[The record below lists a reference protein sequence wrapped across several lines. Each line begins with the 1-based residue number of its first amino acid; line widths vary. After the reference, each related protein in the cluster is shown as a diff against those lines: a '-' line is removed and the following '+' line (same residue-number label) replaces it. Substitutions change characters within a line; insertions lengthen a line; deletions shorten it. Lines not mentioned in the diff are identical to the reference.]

1 MYFHAQTFLYLFL
14 PTVLAAYYLVPAA
27 RIGIRNGFL
36 FGASLFFYAWGEK
49 EFVAVLFGSL
59 VVNFAL
65 AKRIEHSSGR
75 KLWLA
80 VTVFANLAL
89 LLWLKYA
96 GFLAGIVGLTPPVVH
111 LPIGVSFFT
120 FQAISYAVD
129 VYRRDVPAER
139 SFLRFGL
146 YVFLFPHLIA
156 GPIVR
161 YADLA
166 ASLATRDHTLDRFA
180 DGVRRFTTGLAKKV
194 LLADTLAV
202 VADQAFRL
210 PPADLAMSAAWVGML
225 AYSLQI
231 YFDFSGYSDMAI
243 GLGKIF
249 GFEFAENFRHPYA
262 AASVTDFWRRWH
274 VSLSSWFRDYVYVP
288 LGGNRGSS
296 VATYRNLLIVFVLC
310 GLWHGANW
318 TFLVW
323 GVWHGAFLILERLI
337 AFPKRSQESTLS
349 PSPLGGEGRGGGWAG
364 ATTGGSS
371 QPAAPLTPLPN
382 PPPQGGREQD
392 GPCLTHALVGITWLA
407 FRHLFTLVVV
417 LLGWVFF
424 RAQTLE
430 QAGGVFA
437 ALFGLSDGS
446 HVAGDILTNA
456 GRLALAVGCV
466 ACLPVLSWAKG
477 RPWLALAGL
486 VVLMP
491 LAAAWIAGSTYSAF
505 IYFRF

>member
-27 RIGIRNGFL
+27 RATVRNAVL
-36 FGASLFFYAWGEK
+36 FAASLFFYAWGEK

-65 AKRIEHSSGR
+65 AKRIERSPRR
-75 KLWLA
+75 KFWLTVA
-80 VTVFANLAL
+80 VVGNLAL

-96 GFLAGIVGLTPPVVH
+96 GFLAAAVGLTPPTVH

-129 VYRRDVPAER
+129 VSRRDVPAER
-139 SFLRFGL
+139 SVLRFGL

-166 ASLATRDHTLDRFA
+166 GSLASRDHTLDRFA

-210 PPADLAMSAAWVGML
+210 PPADLAMSAAWVGMV

-243 GLGKIF
+243 GLGKMF

-274 VSLSSWFRDYVYVP
+274 ISLSSWFRDYVYVP
-288 LGGNRGSS
+288 LGGSRGSAF
-296 VATYRNLLIVFVLC
+296 ATYRNLLIVFVLC

-323 GVWHGAFLILERLI
+323 GVWHGAFLILERLVP
-337 AFPKRSQESTLS
+337 APKV
-349 PSPLGGEGRGGGWAG
+349 
-364 ATTGGSS
+364 
-371 QPAAPLTPLPN
+371 PA
-382 PPPQGGREQD
+382 
-392 GPCLTHALVGITWLA
+392 A
-407 FRHLFTLVVV
+407 FRHAFTLLVV

-437 ALFGLSDGS
+437 ALFGLSDGT
-446 HVAGDILTNA
+446 HVADDVLTNA
-456 GRLALAVGCV
+456 GRLALVVGCV
-466 ACLPVLSWAKG
+466 ACLPWAKG
-477 RPWLALAGL
+477 RLGGPLGVLALAA
-486 VVLMP
+486 LML
-491 LAAAWIAGSTYSAF
+491 LAAAGIAGSTYSAF